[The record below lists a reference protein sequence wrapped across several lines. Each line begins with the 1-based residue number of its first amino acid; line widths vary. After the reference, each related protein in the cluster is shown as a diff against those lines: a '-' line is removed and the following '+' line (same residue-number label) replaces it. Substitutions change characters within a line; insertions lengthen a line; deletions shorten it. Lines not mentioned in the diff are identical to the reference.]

1 MCSLGTGLLTVIQ
14 LYSPYQHSHV
24 DDDVEKEGEHY
35 GTKSL
40 HQNEKK
46 TNYDEKMDLK
56 MRYKVCV
63 SENTVS
69 PSQGSPVSSYL
80 DKHILPQNIIL
91 GTFCIRC

>member
-1 MCSLGTGLLTVIQ
+1 MTQ
-14 LYSPYQHSHV
+14 KV
-24 DDDVEKEGEHY
+24 DLEMRRKQIM
-35 GTKSL
+35 T
-40 HQNEKK
+40 
-46 TNYDEKMDLK
+46 EKMDLK

-80 DKHILPQNIIL
+80 VKHILPENIIL

>member
-1 MCSLGTGLLTVIQ
+1 MTQ
-14 LYSPYQHSHV
+14 KV
-24 DDDVEKEGEHY
+24 DLKMRRNQIM
-35 GTKSL
+35 T
-40 HQNEKK
+40 
-46 TNYDEKMDLK
+46 EKMDLK

-91 GTFCIRC
+91 GKFCIGC